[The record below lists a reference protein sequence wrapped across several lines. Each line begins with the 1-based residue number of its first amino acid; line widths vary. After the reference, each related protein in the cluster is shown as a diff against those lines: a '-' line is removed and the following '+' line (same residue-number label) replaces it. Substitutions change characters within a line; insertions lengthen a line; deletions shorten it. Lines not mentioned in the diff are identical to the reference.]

1 MSLPIT
7 AAGPLNVPTKP
18 ILALSCAAP
27 GVAASAS
34 RAAKPAVRLFISS
47 SLSVFLVGRQSLK
60 LAPELPGGEVG
71 TLPHRLELL
80 PHHRVM
86 HFGAIERLG
95 REAAIGGG
103 DHVLAPHQLGEAHD

>member
-1 MSLPIT
+1 MSLPIA

-27 GVAASAS
+27 GVAVSAS

-47 SLSVFLVGRQSLK
+47 SLDLRFFVGHPLK
-60 LAPELPGGEVG
+60 LAPELSGGEIG

-80 PHHRVM
+80 PDHRVM
-86 HFGAIERLG
+86 HFGAIECLG
-95 REAAIGGG
+95 REAAIGRG
-103 DHVLAPHQLGEAHD
+103 